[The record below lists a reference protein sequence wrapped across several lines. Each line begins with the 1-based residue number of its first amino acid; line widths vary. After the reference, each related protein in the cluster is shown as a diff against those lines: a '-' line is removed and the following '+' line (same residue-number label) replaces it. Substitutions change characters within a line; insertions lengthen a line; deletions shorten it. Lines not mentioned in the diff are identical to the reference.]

1 MDVAIGLFT
10 RNSVAGTSLQMISDE
25 MGFTKSA
32 IYYHFRTRDE
42 LLGAILEPIVEQLGG
57 LVDDAQAQRTP
68 RARADRM
75 LTGYI
80 DLAVANRD
88 LFPVFS
94 GDPGVVEFLRGKP
107 AWAERIR
114 RQAELLSG
122 AEPGP
127 GGQVKAAMVMGG
139 IATAVGV
146 AFEHLDDDA
155 LRDQLLAAARR
166 TLGLRPGAPRPT

>member
-1 MDVAIGLFT
+1 MDVAIALFT

-42 LLGAILEPIVEQLGG
+42 LLGAILEPIVERLGE
-57 LVDDAQAQRTP
+57 LVDDADAQRTP

-80 DLAVANRD
+80 DLAVANRT
-88 LFPVFS
+88 LFPIFS
-94 GDPGVVEFLRGKP
+94 GDPGVIEFLRSKP
-107 AWAERIR
+107 VWAQRVR

-122 AEPGP
+122 AEPGV
-127 GGQVKAAMVMGG
+127 GGQVKAAVVMGG

-146 AFEHLDDDA
+146 AFEDLDDAA
-155 LRDQLLAAARR
+155 LRHQLLAAARR
-166 TLGLRPGAPRPT
+166 TLGLRATPPKPS